1 MTASIELTLTI
12 HSNRKVEK
20 QPAVLFFS
28 PFLWLL
34 GYPDRI
40 LFAFSHRIKALA
52 STLSAE

>member
-40 LFAFSHRIKALA
+40 LFAFSHRLKALA